1 MMRSFS
7 QLCLGFAAL
16 LAFTVGHGPAWAH
29 GEHDE
34 PVASLFVNM
43 TTDDPHRANMAL
55 SFSSNQLNRG
65 HPVTIFLNDR
75 GVLVGAKANAA
86 TFADHHAAMAS
97 LLERGA
103 TILVCPMC
111 MRHYGVVE
119 EDLLDGLLMGNP
131 ERTGEALFRAN
142 TRTLTW

>member
-1 MMRSFS
+1 MMRVVSH
-7 QLCLGFAAL
+7 LGLVFAL
-16 LAFTVGHGPAWAH
+16 LLTFTVGHGVAWAQ
-29 GEHDE
+29 GEHDDG
-34 PVASLFVNM
+34 VASLFVNM

-65 HPVTIFLNDR
+65 HPVTVFLNDR
-75 GVLVGAKANAA
+75 GVLVGSKENAA
-86 TFADHHAAMAS
+86 TFAEHHAAMAS

-103 TILVCPMC
+103 TIIVCPMC
-111 MRHYGVVE
+111 MRHYGVAE
-119 EDLLDGLLMGNP
+119 GDLLDGLLVGNP